1 MNSYRELFLFFLTP
15 NMVRYDRAKLDLG
28 ISESCLLVA
37 DVTSKSISNSISTF
51 FFSFL
56 FVIGGRLL
64 MLMRVIMCGLIY
76 EALM

>member
-1 MNSYRELFLFFLTP
+1 MNSYGELFLFFLTP

-37 DVTSKSISNSISTF
+37 DVTSNSISTL

-56 FVIGGRLL
+56 FVIGRRLL